1 MEIDAKEERGA
12 AVKEND
18 LMDVDK
24 EEDEDDVVLREIDV
38 YYTPSVDPNT
48 QVNFFLFLFG
58 VEFFF

>member
-1 MEIDAKEERGA
+1 
-12 AVKEND
+12 
-18 LMDVDK
+18 MDVNK
-24 EEDEDDVVLREIDV
+24 EEDEDDVVVREIDV